1 MVKTK
6 LPASG
11 LLQARETTCGH
22 RMKYVRAD
30 KATGIKS
37 GGTSDF
43 LSHLLPRSF
52 PVPSRPT
59 KKSCS
64 SMPSRLCSRPISLP
78 IPNPFTDQF
87 PFRPIP
93 SRKFVPSF
101 PSHSHPAVNKRGLFP
116 ITSLG
121 STQTKKQPAAAKRS
135 HPVPRGAV
143 IEKKCKHAWEYLQSA
158 RSENKYKLRKGC
170 FPTETPDHLL
180 SFWKAC
186 GRWGRVFATNAS
198 PRSRT
203 KKLAMLLP
211 SAARGGQYNSKC
223 VTFE

>member
-1 MVKTK
+1 MRSQCGASVGNTKDTSGVWLYVVEVEADDAGKNVKCMVKTK

-59 KKSCS
+59 KESCS

-78 IPNPFTDQF
+78 IPNPFADQF
-87 PFRPIP
+87 PSRPIP
-93 SRKFVPSF
+93 SRKCLPSY
-101 PSHSHPAVNKRGLFP
+101 PSHSHPVVNKRGLFP
-116 ITSLG
+116 LTSLG
-121 STQTKKQPAAAKRS
+121 ETQTKNQPAAVKRS

-143 IEKKCKHAWEYLQSA
+143 IEKKCKHSWEYLQSA
-158 RSENKYKLRKGC
+158 RSENKYVKVVFQRK
-170 FPTETPDHLL
+170 FLTI
-180 SFWKAC
+180 
-186 GRWGRVFATNAS
+186 
-198 PRSRT
+198 
-203 KKLAMLLP
+203 
-211 SAARGGQYNSKC
+211 Y
-223 VTFE
+223 